1 MKRGKVLVIDD
12 ENQLRKA
19 LSRIIEL
26 EGYEVFQGENGA
38 KGLKI
43 LEKEKD
49 VLLVIC
55 DVKLPDING
64 MIILSTIKQKYPHI
78 EIILLTAYG
87 TIHDG
92 VQAMKQGAFD
102 YITKGD
108 GDEQIIITVE
118 KAVEKAK
125 LQRRIFELE
134 NKLETRYSF
143 DRIIGQSKVIRDTID
158 LARKVAPTDSTV
170 LLEGETG
177 TGKELFAQSIHSGSP
192 RKKKPFIAINC
203 SALPKDLLESEI
215 FGYRK
220 GAFTG
225 ALVDKKGL
233 FEEAHEGTLFLDE
246 IGEMHPD
253 LQSKLLRV
261 LEDQTFTK
269 IGDTKVIRVNIRII
283 AATNRDLLKE
293 IAAANFR
300 HDLYYRLS
308 VLKIR
313 IPALRERKEDIPG
326 LVDYFS
332 RIYAGKTK
340 KKIERASPAFLEKL
354 DAFDWPGNTRE
365 LKNVVERAVILADNQ
380 ELTPDL
386 LPPEIQYP
394 DLWITSKDQYGTLE
408 SIEKSHILN
417 MLEHTGGNKTKA
429 AEKLGIAVPTL
440 YRKLE
445 QYGLQDLSKK
455 M

>member
-1 MKRGKVLVIDD
+1 MNRGKILVIDD

-26 EGYEVFQGENGA
+26 EGYEVFQSENGG

-49 VLLVIC
+49 ILLVIC

-64 MIILSTIKQKYPHI
+64 MILLSTIKQKYPSV
-78 EIILLTAYG
+78 EVILLTAYG

-92 VQAMKQGAFD
+92 VLAMKQGAFD

-108 GDEQIIITVE
+108 GDEQIIIIVE
-118 KAVEKAK
+118 KAIEKAK
-125 LQRRIFELE
+125 LQRRILELE

-143 DRIIGQSKVIRDTID
+143 DRIIGQSKVIRDTIG

-177 TGKELFAQSIHSGSP
+177 TGKELFAQSIHNESP
-192 RKKKPFIAINC
+192 RRNKPFVAINC
-203 SALPKDLLESEI
+203 SALPKELLESEI

-225 ALVDKKGL
+225 AVVDKKGL

-253 LQSKLLRV
+253 LQAKLLRV
-261 LEDQTFTK
+261 LEDQTFIK
-269 IGDTKVIRVNIRII
+269 IGDTKVMKVNVRII

-293 IAAANFR
+293 NANDNFR

-308 VLKIR
+308 VMKIH
-313 IPALRERKEDIPG
+313 IPALRERKEDIPE
-326 LVDYFS
+326 LVNYFT
-332 RIYAGKTK
+332 RIYSGKTK
-340 KKIERASPAFLEKL
+340 KKIAGASPLFLQKL
-354 DAFDWPGNTRE
+354 KEFDWPGNTRE
-365 LKNVVERAVILADNQ
+365 LKNIVERAVILTDDH

-386 LPPEIQYP
+386 LPAEIQHA
-394 DLWITSKDQYGTLE
+394 DLKILSADRYETLE
-408 SIEKSHILN
+408 SMEKSHILHV
-417 MLEHTGGNKTKA
+417 LQYTGGNKTRA
-429 AEKLGIAVPTL
+429 AERLGISIPTL

-445 QYGLQDLSKK
+445 QYGLGNLP
-455 M
+455 